1 MAKEKVLGV
10 IKGIQLNLMGEHNG
24 EDAGSWA
31 DKEKDKG
38 MCLPINQKDK
48 RTGVLLR
55 NSHKTM
61 ELKLKLTENG

>member
-1 MAKEKVLGV
+1 
-10 IKGIQLNLMGEHNG
+10 MGEHNG

-55 NSHKTM
+55 NSHKTI